1 MKQKLLKTLGNNLL
15 FVCVGLPTLTVGVYT
30 TFLANDE
37 LAASATAIVKENQ
50 GSNGPAMPGI
60 ASAMF
65 NYGNQTSLEDAYL
78 LQSFLQSE
86 NFILQMNESLQL
98 QQHFS
103 AAGFPWVQRLSAT
116 ADADDVYAYLLDRLS
131 IQLSVD
137 SSILTL
143 QFRSF
148 DPEFSTQVLA
158 YVVEQAEAKIN
169 DLAQRMTDAH
179 MSLARRELG
188 RAERELK
195 AANQAL
201 LTFQTKNAWLNES
214 EVVAEFSQIETL
226 RGRLLD
232 SQIERQTLLRSM
244 RPESSRIQTLDT
256 GIEAMK
262 AALAELH
269 SALLTN
275 DADSSIALAN
285 DFSTLSLELEFA
297 QSKYAA
303 ATAAF
308 QQAQL
313 DAAQQHKFLL
323 LISPVE
329 AESRPVAPNPVQ
341 STLTTLIVALLIFL
355 VARLVILTIRDH
367 TV

>member
-30 TFLANDE
+30 TYLANDE

-60 ASAMF
+60 ASALF

-86 NFILQMNESLQL
+86 NFIMQMNESLQL
-98 QQHFS
+98 QLHFS

-131 IQLSVD
+131 IRLSVD

-148 DPEFSTQVLA
+148 DPEFSKQVLA

-169 DLAQRMTDAH
+169 DLAQRMTDSH
-179 MSLARRELG
+179 MSLARRELE
-188 RAERELK
+188 RAEAELK

-201 LTFQTKNAWLNES
+201 LAFQTKNA
-214 EVVAEFSQIETL
+214 
-226 RGRLLD
+226 
-232 SQIERQTLLRSM
+232 
-244 RPESSRIQTLDT
+244 
-256 GIEAMK
+256 
-262 AALAELH
+262 
-269 SALLTN
+269 
-275 DADSSIALAN
+275 
-285 DFSTLSLELEFA
+285 
-297 QSKYAA
+297 
-303 ATAAF
+303 
-308 QQAQL
+308 
-313 DAAQQHKFLL
+313 
-323 LISPVE
+323 
-329 AESRPVAPNPVQ
+329 
-341 STLTTLIVALLIFL
+341 
-355 VARLVILTIRDH
+355 
-367 TV
+367 